1 MEEEIGR
8 CAGVG
13 AEGGAHGGCRLPPR
27 RILPPV
33 FRGYRWGAGQM
44 PARSPGAAALSLGP
58 LPWPHHPSLPRTCP
72 HLLLFLKPP
81 AITSWACPN
90 RWPQTG
96 WLPTAEANS
105 PTLQEARSPRPR
117 CQQVESSW
125 ELRGRVCPGLFSQI
139 LLVAHNHWRPLACR
153 HITPV
158 SASVIIPLRLCL
170 LSSSQ
175 KDTRHIGLRGHL
187 PGV

>member
-33 FRGYRWGAGQM
+33 FRGYRWGARQM

-117 CQQVESSW
+117 CQPGWFILRAVRNNLFQAFCVALGDLLGILVLWLVNASHSS
-125 ELRGRVCPGLFSQI
+125 LPSPSRRVLHAHMSVSLFPIS
-139 LLVAHNHWRPLACR
+139 LFLW
-153 HITPV
+153 TPV
-158 SASVIIPLRLCL
+158 IL
-170 LSSSQ
+170 
-175 KDTRHIGLRGHL
+175 G
-187 PGV
+187 